1 MGAAGDDP
9 DIIEAKKRL
18 LACNVLSPE
27 HFDIGEGNM
36 NFTFSSDEDDDY
48 VDIPENEK
56 VNEGAP
62 CATPVHHRTEE
73 QGGKEE
79 EEKTEKDD
87 VEPTETTPLRPS
99 IFTTVASLAEQEATA
114 EKKDNRGAG
123 SGGSEDEAD
132 GKREKTE

>member
-18 LACNVLSPE
+18 LASKVLSPE

-48 VDIPENEK
+48 VDITENEK
-56 VNEGAP
+56 VNGGAS
-62 CATPVHHRTEE
+62 CTPVHHRAEE
-73 QGGKEE
+73 QGGKE

-114 EKKDNRGAG
+114 EKKDNRG
-123 SGGSEDEAD
+123 GGGCGEDEAD
-132 GKREKTE
+132 VKREKTE